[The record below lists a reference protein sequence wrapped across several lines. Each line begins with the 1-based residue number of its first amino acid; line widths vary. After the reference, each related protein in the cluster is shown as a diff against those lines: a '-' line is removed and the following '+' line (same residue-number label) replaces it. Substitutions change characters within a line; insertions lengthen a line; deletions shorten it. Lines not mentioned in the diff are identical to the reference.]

1 MVELIKP
8 EQLTSS
14 TMEWYSLLSSLS
26 WFHALRCLV
35 GQWAD
40 PSGTAMLGQPATK
53 PEQAPELR
61 PLTKISLISK
71 GAHGP
76 RIRY

>member
-1 MVELIKP
+1 M
-8 EQLTSS
+8 
-14 TMEWYSLLSSLS
+14 
-26 WFHALRCLV
+26 

-40 PSGTAMLGQPATK
+40 PSGTAVLGQPMTK
-53 PEQAPELR
+53 PEQAPELY

-76 RIRY
+76 VSDIKLIRTDTTL